1 MHRSGQDEDL
11 SEGLCASD
19 ITVLRERT
27 ARGDD
32 KWRITLFFSLL
43 KNDLIMLT
51 GSPLTSTIY
60 IVLNTE
66 AKQVSL

>member
-1 MHRSGQDEDL
+1 MENNV
-11 SEGLCASD
+11 A
-19 ITVLRERT
+19 
-27 ARGDD
+27 
-32 KWRITLFFSLL
+32 LFFSLL

-60 IVLNTE
+60 IVPYTE